1 LLVRAGVR
9 IDADANTGNEQVETM
24 RSIEQCR
31 SFHGFASRAAPLECN
46 DRHSHLNPTSMLG
59 RIAPR
64 TTAEVVRAL
73 AAIRER
79 GQNVSIAGG
88 RHAMGG
94 QQFALGAWLL
104 DTRGMNQVLDFD
116 EDRALIRAQAGIT
129 WPELIRAYVARQ
141 QNRELTWGIR
151 QKQTGADRLTLGG
164 AVSAN
169 IHGRGL
175 RYAPFVDDIESLQVV
190 LANGEVVE
198 CNRQSRPDLFRC
210 VVGGYGLFGVVTA
223 VTLRLV
229 PRVKVQRVVK
239 LATVEEIVAEF
250 DARIRA
256 GYLYGDF
263 QFSTAPEDPQ
273 FLSRGVFS
281 CYRPIEIDAPI
292 PTNQLRLSAADWRR
306 LLWLAHRNKLR
317 AFNEFSDFYLQS
329 SGQAYWSDTH
339 QLSLYLDDYH
349 DALDRQLGVCVSG
362 SEMIT
367 ELYVPRA
374 RLADFMDDVRRDFLQ
389 HGVDLIYGTI
399 RLIERDTQTLLA
411 WAKEPYAC
419 VIFNLHVDHTPTS
432 LAANAST
439 FRRLIDIA
447 IAHEGSYF
455 LTYHRHATR
464 EQLKKCYPQFE
475 TFVALKKRLDP
486 TRLFQSDWYRHY
498 EW

>member
-1 LLVRAGVR
+1 
-9 IDADANTGNEQVETM
+9 M
-24 RSIEQCR
+24 RSLEQR
-31 SFHGFASRAAPLECN
+31 GEQFHGRASREAPFECN
-46 DRHSHLNPTSMLG
+46 DRHSHLNRTSMLG

-64 TTAEVVRAL
+64 TPDDVVRAL
-73 AAIRER
+73 AGIRGR
-79 GQNVSIAGG
+79 GQSLSIAGAC
-88 RHAMGG
+88 HAMGG
-94 QQFALGAWLL
+94 QQFASGSWLL
-104 DTRGMNQVLDFD
+104 DMRGMNRVLDFD
-116 EDRALIRAQAGIT
+116 PDRALIRAQAGIT
-129 WPELIRAYVARQ
+129 WPELIRAYIARQ
-141 QNRELTWGIR
+141 HGRELAWGIR

-190 LANGEVVE
+190 LASGEVVE
-198 CNRQSRPDLFRC
+198 CNRRSHADLFRC

-239 LATVEEIVAEF
+239 LATVEEIIAEF
-250 DARIRA
+250 DGRIRA

-281 CYRPIEIDAPI
+281 CYRPIEMDTPI
-292 PTNQLRLSAADWRR
+292 PANQLRLSAADWRR

-349 DALDRQLGVCVSG
+349 DALDRQLGSCVSG

-374 RLADFMDDVRRDFLQ
+374 RLADFMDDVRRDFLA
-389 HGVDLIYGTI
+389 HEVDLIYGTI

-411 WAKEPYAC
+411 WAKESYAC
-419 VIFNLHVDHTPTS
+419 VIFNLHVDHTP
-432 LAANAST
+432 AAIGASART
-439 FRRLIDIA
+439 FGRLIDIA
-447 IAHEGSYF
+447 IAHSGSYF

-464 EQLKKCYPQFE
+464 EQLKICYPQFD
-475 TFVALKKRLDP
+475 TVVALKRRLDP
-486 TRLFQSDWYRHY
+486 AKLFQSDWYRHY